1 VPAVSSA
8 FESLAK
14 PDESCPNGRA
24 TKGEAMRSS
33 VFLVLMVGLVL
44 VAAAAPAGAEGW
56 QQLGQTIVDFRAN
69 PDAITAVGNAGPM
82 ARLKLQAK
90 DASIEILNVKVYL
103 ADGQTF
109 DVALKKYLRA
119 GGETKEIEV
128 AGGPKE
134 VQKVEFNY
142 AKGSDGS
149 RMPTVR
155 LLASK

>member
-1 VPAVSSA
+1 VPAVSSG
-8 FESLAK
+8 FESPAK
-14 PDESCPNGRA
+14 PDESCPNGWVR
-24 TKGEAMRSS
+24 KGKAMRSN
-33 VFLVLMVGLVL
+33 VFLVLIIGLVV
-44 VAAAAPAGAEGW
+44 VAVGAPAGAEGW

-69 PDAITAVGNAGPM
+69 PEAITAAGNAGPM

-90 DASIEILNVKVYL
+90 DASIEILDIKVYL
-103 ADGQTF
+103 ANGETF
-109 DVALKKYLRA
+109 DVALKKYLRP

-128 AGGPKE
+128 AGGTKE

-142 AKGSDGS
+142 AKGSDGT